1 MAKISVLDKQVAEL
15 IAAGEVVERPASIV
29 KELTENA
36 VDAGATSITVEIQG
50 GGIRLIRVTDNGS
63 GIERDDVAHAFLRHA
78 TSKVRVSDD
87 LSRITTMG
95 FRGEALASIAA
106 MCKVEVLTK
115 TKDEIAGTFYSID
128 GGEGQQLQDAGCPT
142 GTTITVR
149 DVFYNTP
156 ARMKFLKKDVS
167 EGNSVSAVV
176 EKAALASPSIAFKF
190 IRDGVVKLQTPGDGK
205 LISTVRCILG
215 REFAENCI
223 PIHYQYEK
231 LKLEGCICKPSIA
244 RGSRTMQ
251 NFFINNRYIRS
262 KMCMAAL
269 EESYRN
275 MLMVGKFPS
284 CVLNITIP
292 TSEVDVNVHP
302 AKIEVR
308 FANEKNIFDLIYYG
322 CKTALGANI
331 LQPELKANE
340 AKDVSFSIRNKKDQ
354 PIQQRM
360 SASDYRA
367 MISEQ
372 NNKQSLLKL
381 KHQPT
386 TPHFSMQTKQ
396 VSCAVLDKQER
407 QTLDRK
413 NITNGMI
420 LESGNLLNETYD
432 LPKPQILDI
441 EYEPEQ
447 QIIQDP
453 YENTVMIGEL
463 FDTYIVLQNE
473 DQMILIDKHA
483 AHERLL
489 FNKLVGEGISEE
501 KQILLTPVTV
511 KLTPEELAVILENRD
526 LLSDSGLTVDNFG
539 DGFIIVREVAPILE
553 NANLEQIV
561 TELAQKLLNYNH
573 NLMPKQLEDLYH
585 IIACRAAI
593 KAHDKTP
600 LISLKQLIALLKEDK
615 NAAHCPHGRPV
626 AIRMSRHEIEKKF
639 GRLG

>member
-1 MAKISVLDKQVAEL
+1 M
-15 IAAGEVVERPASIV
+15 
-29 KELTENA
+29 
-36 VDAGATSITVEIQG
+36 
-50 GGIRLIRVTDNGS
+50 
-63 GIERDDVAHAFLRHA
+63 
-78 TSKVRVSDD
+78 
-87 LSRITTMG
+87 
-95 FRGEALASIAA
+95 
-106 MCKVEVLTK
+106 
-115 TKDEIAGTFYSID
+115 
-128 GGEGQQLQDAGCPT
+128 
-142 GTTITVR
+142 
-149 DVFYNTP
+149 
-156 ARMKFLKKDVS
+156 
-167 EGNSVSAVV
+167 
-176 EKAALASPSIAFKF
+176 
-190 IRDGVVKLQTPGDGK
+190 
-205 LISTVRCILG
+205 
-215 REFAENCI
+215 
-223 PIHYQYEK
+223 
-231 LKLEGCICKPSIA
+231 
-244 RGSRTMQ
+244 
-251 NFFINNRYIRS
+251 
-262 KMCMAAL
+262 
-269 EESYRN
+269 
-275 MLMVGKFPS
+275 
-284 CVLNITIP
+284 
-292 TSEVDVNVHP
+292 
-302 AKIEVR
+302 
-308 FANEKNIFDLIYYG
+308 
-322 CKTALGANI
+322 
-331 LQPELKANE
+331 
-340 AKDVSFSIRNKKDQ
+340 
-354 PIQQRM
+354 
-360 SASDYRA
+360 ASDYRA

>member
-115 TKDEIAGTFYSID
+115 TKDEIAGTFYSIN
-128 GGEGQQLQDAGCPT
+128 GGEEQQLQDAGCPT

-223 PIHYQYEK
+223 SVHYQYEK

>member
-115 TKDEIAGTFYSID
+115 TKDEIAGTFYSIN
-128 GGEGQQLQDAGCPT
+128 GGEEQQLQDAGCPT

-284 CVLNITIP
+284 CVLNVTIP

-573 NLMPKQLEDLYH
+573 NLIPQQLEDLYH